1 MKAARIRIL
10 VADDHPLVRD
20 GIVSLVSAE
29 GDMQVVAQAADG
41 VEAVRLAQ
49 KHKPDI
55 VLLDLRMPRMDGL
68 NVLAQFQALGLVT
81 RVIVLTTF
89 ESEQDV
95 HSALKAGV
103 RGYLLKDAT
112 RALLLDTL
120 RRVYRGETSIPP
132 SISQKLVESMNHAE
146 LSPRELEILQL
157 VAEGKSNKDVGDT
170 LGIAE
175 GTVKSHVKN
184 MLGKLKA
191 PGRTAMVR
199 EAVQR
204 GIVRIN

>member
-1 MKAARIRIL
+1 MKAAKIRIL
-10 VADDHPLVRD
+10 IADDHPLVRD
-20 GIVSLVSAE
+20 GIMSLISTE
-29 GDMQVVAQAADG
+29 RDMQVIAQASDG
-41 VEAVRLAQ
+41 GEAVGLAR

-55 VLLDLRMPRMDGL
+55 VLLDLRMPRIDGL
-68 NVLAQFQALGLVT
+68 DVLTQFKALRLRS

-89 ESEQDV
+89 VSEQDV
-95 HSALKAGV
+95 HFSIKAGAC
-103 RGYLLKDAT
+103 GYLLKDVS

-120 RRVYRGETSIPP
+120 RRVHRGETSLPP
-132 SISQKLVESMNHAE
+132 SISQKLVERMNHPE
-146 LSPRELEILQL
+146 LSPRELEIMHL
-157 VAEGKSNKDVGDT
+157 VAEGKSNKDIGDS

-184 MLGKLKA
+184 MLGKLKV

-204 GIVRIN
+204 GLVRIG

>member
-20 GIVSLVSAE
+20 GIVSLVSTE
-29 GDMQVVAQAADG
+29 KDMQVVAQASDG
-41 VEAVRLAQ
+41 VEAVELAR

-55 VLLDLRMPRMDGL
+55 VLLDLRMPQMDGL
-68 NVLAQFQALGLVT
+68 NVLAQFQALRLRT

-95 HSALKAGV
+95 NISLKAGAS
-103 RGYLLKDAT
+103 GYLLKDAS

-120 RRVYRGETSIPP
+120 RRVHRGETSIPP
-132 SISQKLVESMNHAE
+132 SISQKLVESMNHPE

-157 VAEGKSNKDVGDT
+157 VAEGKSNKDIGDS

-184 MLGKLKA
+184 MLGKLKV

-204 GIVRIN
+204 GLVRIS

>member
-1 MKAARIRIL
+1 
-10 VADDHPLVRD
+10 
-20 GIVSLVSAE
+20 
-29 GDMQVVAQAADG
+29 
-41 VEAVRLAQ
+41 
-49 KHKPDI
+49 
-55 VLLDLRMPRMDGL
+55 MDGL
-68 NVLAQFQALGLVT
+68 NVLAQFQILRLSV

-120 RRVYRGETSIPP
+120 RRVHRGETSIPP
-132 SISQKLVESMNHAE
+132 SISQKLVESMNHPE
-146 LSPRELEILQL
+146 LSPREREILQL
-157 VAEGKSNKDVGDT
+157 IAQGRSNKDVGDS

-184 MLGKLKA
+184 MLGKLKV

-204 GIVRIN
+204 GLVRLN